1 MNEIMCFIDCYL
13 KLKEDFKEYN
23 KENLFDVYYLFENEV
38 AELNEIVR
46 LITTKIHKMVFKEY
60 KEEEEIVVETIL
72 EDEENLVNEIA
83 DVIFTCTRLIKEF
96 NLQEPL
102 IEMMEYKYH
111 RQLIREEKKK
121 NEGLK

>member
-1 MNEIMCFIDCYL
+1 MDNEFKNIINKYL
-13 KLKEDFKEYN
+13 RLKEDFKEYN
-23 KENLFDVYYLFENEV
+23 KENLFDVYYIFENEV
-38 AELNEIVR
+38 TELNDIIS
-46 LITTKIHKMVFKEY
+46 LITNKIHKMVFKGY
-60 KEEEEIVVETIL
+60 KEEELIVETIL
-72 EDEENLVNEIA
+72 EQEENIVNEIA
-83 DVIFTCTRLIKEF
+83 DVIFTCSRLIKEF

>member
-46 LITTKIHKMVFKEY
+46 LITNKIHKMVLKEY
-60 KEEEEIVVETIL
+60 KEEEIVVETIL
-72 EDEENLVNEIA
+72 EDEENLVNEIV

-111 RQLIREEKKK
+111 RQLIREVNKK

>member
-46 LITTKIHKMVFKEY
+46 LITNKIHKMVLKEY
-60 KEEEEIVVETIL
+60 KEEEIVVETIL
-72 EDEENLVNEIA
+72 EDEENLVNEIV

-111 RQLIREEKKK
+111 RQLIREVNNK